1 MSGYFLA
8 YGPALFVNHILPPIN
23 QDSALLSY
31 SKIITLP
38 DASHRDMRALKD
50 WLQRTENPLLQNS
63 DALRFL
69 TEGSTDIVAISA
81 RQADILEYFLQS
93 RLLRI
98 IESLPMWRRIFPSIL
113 NAVAKVRPTVQSRA
127 MLEILR
133 LCISLGGAILIV
145 APVVVLYFT
154 RDEWARLVIICVCT
168 IVFAVLMHVF
178 AASDKKEV
186 LMATTGYTAV
196 LVVFVGSEAFADN
209 QVKRLA
215 R

>member
-1 MSGYFLA
+1 
-8 YGPALFVNHILPPIN
+8 
-23 QDSALLSY
+23 
-31 SKIITLP
+31 
-38 DASHRDMRALKD
+38 
-50 WLQRTENPLLQNS
+50 
-63 DALRFL
+63 
-69 TEGSTDIVAISA
+69 
-81 RQADILEYFLQS
+81 
-93 RLLRI
+93 
-98 IESLPMWRRIFPSIL
+98 
-113 NAVAKVRPTVQSRA
+113 